1 LPHISFCDGLF
12 AAVLVMKKEEKVF
25 FMEAEEH
32 VWLYSGSI
40 KSRQ

>member
-1 LPHISFCDGLF
+1 LPHISFFDGIF
-12 AAVLVMKKEEKVF
+12 VTDLVMKKEEKVF
-25 FMEAEEH
+25 FTEPEEH